1 MYLTK
6 SIYLMNQICY
16 LNKQNNELDRMKISR
31 NSPPQQKEAAPIDK
45 TPLCFKA
52 SITGFASSKAS
63 FY

>member
-1 MYLTK
+1 
-6 SIYLMNQICY
+6 MNQICY